1 MRTRRSERAWGLI
14 PVLTL
19 AAAAL
24 AADPSTEPDAKEA
37 VGVFPV
43 EGESLLVVKD
53 IPGQIL
59 VSTRKARE
67 VRFVSRATDKSGSD
81 RPLGIWFEGST
92 VTLAPVPG
100 APIPEGILRVEV
112 PESFGVRLFVKGGTA
127 TVDGLGGSVDV
138 KASDA
143 EVRLRGLTGS
153 VDVSVDRG
161 ALRLAE
167 LAGATV
173 RAKDATVEANE
184 IQGPL
189 TARLEGTKLTAS
201 GLRDNLDLDADAA
214 TVVVKTL
221 EGAAR
226 VKARGGS
233 AELSGLTAGAD
244 FQLSG
249 CPLKLSDGKGDVSV
263 NSDSTVVFEKM
274 AGGLHFDL
282 YGGNLQ
288 GNGNQ
293 GLVEVRTR
301 NTEIGLAAIDGPV
314 RIQGDGVKVNVN
326 DVSGELYVETS
337 VSDVVI
343 AKAGG
348 GVGLKIERGNVSLK
362 GAQGTVSATIV
373 GGDAQLLDL
382 TGPVAMEIEGGNAE
396 VGWTSITGDTDTLVQ
411 NHSGDVTLFV
421 PPSASCRVD
430 ATTKFGR
437 IESDIPT
444 VRVMDDAKSAQGP
457 VGRGR
462 RPTIKVE
469 AEGNVRI
476 LGGSGAGTPAP
487 EVPPDE

>member
-1 MRTRRSERAWGLI
+1 VRTRRSERVTGLLA
-14 PVLTL
+14 VLTL
-19 AAAAL
+19 AAAAF
-24 AADPSTEPDAKEA
+24 AADAPGEPDAKEA
-37 VGVFPV
+37 VGLFPV
-43 EGESLLVVKD
+43 EGESLLIVKD
-53 IPGQIL
+53 IPGQLL
-59 VSTRKARE
+59 VSTRKAKE

-100 APIPEGILRVEV
+100 TPIPEGVLRVEV
-112 PESFGVRLFVKGGTA
+112 PESFGVRVFLKGGTA
-127 TVDGLGGSVDV
+127 TLDGLGGAVDV

-143 EVRLRGLTGS
+143 DVRLRGLTGS
-153 VDVSVDRG
+153 VEASVERG

-167 LAGATV
+167 LSGATV

-189 TARLEGTKLTAS
+189 TARLEGTKMTAS
-201 GLRDNLDLDADAA
+201 GLRDSFDVDAEDA
-214 TVVVKTL
+214 TLSVKIV
-221 EGAAR
+221 EGMVR
-226 VKARGGS
+226 VKARGGN
-233 AELSGLTAGAD
+233 AELTGLTAGAD
-244 FQLSG
+244 FQLAG
-249 CPLKLSDGKGDVSV
+249 CPLKLSEGKGDVSV
-263 NSDSTVVFEKM
+263 NSDSTVAFAKM
-274 AGGLHFDL
+274 AGALHFDL
-282 YGGNLQ
+282 YGGSLQ

-326 DVSGELYVETS
+326 DVSGELYVETA

-348 GVGLKIERGNVSLK
+348 GVGLKIERGNVSVK

-373 GGDAQLLDL
+373 GGDAQLLEL

-396 VGWTSITGDTDTLVQ
+396 VGWTSITGETDTLVQ
-411 NHSGDVTLFV
+411 NHSGDVTLFL

-437 IESDIPT
+437 VESDIPT

-457 VGRGR
+457 VGHGR

-476 LGGSGAGTPAP
+476 LGGTGAGAGAP
-487 EVPPDE
+487 EVPPEE